1 MAGPIAGS
9 YRVAEGFL
17 AGGYPGA
24 ANVTDCGARVRSL
37 EDFGVTH
44 FVDLSHV
51 DDGLEPYEAL
61 LSAGVVRLSR
71 PIADFGTVSPAELTA
86 LLDEID
92 DVRGAG
98 GSVYLH
104 CWGGIGRTGTVV
116 GCWLRRHGLDGGDAL
131 ARLAVLRAG
140 VGDGRRSPETDA
152 QRALVESWP
161 PGR

>member
-1 MAGPIAGS
+1 MEVPVVGA
-9 YRVAEGFL
+9 YRVAERFL
-17 AGGYPGA
+17 AGAYPGGA
-24 ANVTDCGARVRSL
+24 AVAEAAARIRSL
-37 EDFGVTH
+37 EEHGITH

-61 LSAGVVRLSR
+61 LSADVVRLSR
-71 PIADFGTVSPAELTA
+71 PIVDYGTVSTAQMSA

-92 DVRGAG
+92 DVRSGG

-116 GCWLRRHGLDGGDAL
+116 GCWLRRHRLDGGDPL
-131 ARLAVLRAG
+131 ARLAALRAG

-152 QRALVESWP
+152 QRALVETWP
-161 PGR
+161 TGR